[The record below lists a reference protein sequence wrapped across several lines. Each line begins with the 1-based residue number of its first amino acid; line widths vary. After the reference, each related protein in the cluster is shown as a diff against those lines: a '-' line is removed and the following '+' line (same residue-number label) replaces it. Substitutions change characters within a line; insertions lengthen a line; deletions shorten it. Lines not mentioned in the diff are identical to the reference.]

1 MAPEQETSELVE
13 IARAHHVHFDV
24 EPEVLVRPKERV
36 KVGFDVRL
44 WAVHVRGARALP
56 GCAKCRELAADLLR
70 IAEWATPAG
79 ERETRIEIE
88 PFHAALYESTVV
100 PGADE
105 VELTI
110 RLIHRDGYDQPIDA
124 GEERCLKEMRRRLRA
139 LGIAER

>member
-1 MAPEQETSELVE
+1 MAPEQETSELVD

-24 EPEVLVRPKERV
+24 EPEVVVRPRERV
-36 KVGFDVRL
+36 KVGFEVRL
-44 WAVHVRGARALP
+44 WAVHARGARALP

-70 IAEWATPAG
+70 IAEWAAPTG
-79 ERETRIEIE
+79 ELTTRIEIE

-105 VELTI
+105 VAIAI
-110 RLIHRDGYDQPIDA
+110 RLIHRDGYDRPIDA
-124 GEERCLKEMRRRLRA
+124 CEERCLKEIRRRLRT